1 MKTVSCFAVIWLAW
15 LSLIQGKPTLLIQS
29 PEGPVLESQSVT
41 LECVSDV
48 DSDMSFY
55 SIQKYSR
62 YMMMW
67 INLEKT
73 THLRCWYYDVN
84 VTRADGRLQL
94 NIPSIQSWNSGSFR
108 CVANNATNEES
119 ISEELN
125 IPVHYL
131 RDISIYRD
139 SSFYSRYWDQLGV
152 MNVTRGSDVEVE
164 CSASAS
170 ETPSYTWS
178 KQGLEWVQ
186 LSNKLKLQKVQDDD
200 AGLYTCTV
208 QHPTVPSL
216 SKNRSFQLYVVNEK
230 KSWLG
235 PDQMNLILMTAVPA
249 GVLLLIILILAVY
262 LSKRKAPIVK
272 GPIDDHSQK
281 KPIYTGSQE
290 SLPSAG
296 DTQPLV

>member
-1 MKTVSCFAVIWLAW
+1 MKTGSYVVAILLAL
-15 LSLIQGKPTLLIQS
+15 LSQIQGKPSLLIQS
-29 PEGPVLESQSVT
+29 PEGPVLEGQSVT
-41 LECVSDV
+41 LECVSDM

-108 CVANNATNEES
+108 CVANNGTNEES
-119 ISEELN
+119 ISEDLN

-139 SSFYSRYWDQLGV
+139 NSFYSRYWDQLGV
-152 MNVTRGSDVEVE
+152 LNVTRGSDVEVE

-170 ETPSYTWS
+170 ETPTYTWS
-178 KQGLEWVQ
+178 KKGLEWVQ
-186 LSNKLKLQKVQDDD
+186 LSNKLKLQKVQDGD

-216 SKNRSFQLYVVNEK
+216 SKTRSLQLYVVNEK
-230 KSWLG
+230 KNWLG

-290 SLPSAG
+290 SLPSAA